1 MKCHRKKYL
10 EISTIDPNSCSLF
23 ENGIHWTEAHLRTSQ
38 CPFKLCPVVQFAP
51 FRISWLGWVF
61 CIWYLYLYLYLYLY
75 YLFWSCSRSSRPRWI
90 VPHLYD
96 ICIYLWLSVLIIFNF
111 KFLWLEI
118 LHGIKCIMLLKCWL
132 VPNFTRHCTVFKLKL
147 KNSTKLCGNLFLC
160 FKEKP
165 RFWSFFARV
174 PVRCLLQKHQCTF
187 GSTLNGTKFH
197 MRLQLIAPIRY
208 Y

>member
-1 MKCHRKKYL
+1 MGVQCTTPQKMMILITNFGFIVSHVVIKFQKCPSRW
-10 EISTIDPNSCSLF
+10 C
-23 ENGIHWTEAHLRTSQ
+23 
-38 CPFKLCPVVQFAP
+38 
-51 FRISWLGWVF
+51 FR
-61 CIWYLYLYLYLYLY
+61 
-75 YLFWSCSRSSRPRWI
+75 
-90 VPHLYD
+90 
-96 ICIYLWLSVLIIFNF
+96 WLSVLIIFSFN
-111 KFLWLEI
+111 FLWLEI

-147 KNSTKLCGNLFLC
+147 KNSTKLWGNLFLC